1 MNLKR
6 YLIYWLKTNEL
17 TLESLMADKLS
28 SILFI
33 TGKLFRFFFML
44 GFLFAIKEKIKL
56 VSGYNV
62 DQLVIFFLI
71 YNLFDLAGQLF
82 YRGVYWF
89 RSEIISGDLDFKL
102 VKPISPL
109 FQILTSHTDFLD
121 LPQLFIVIIIL
132 VMRLPHVAWQD
143 VLVFCF
149 LSLVSMIIL
158 TAVHIFVAAI
168 GVITTEVDHTIW
180 IFRSLSGMAQVP
192 VDIYA
197 EAVRTFLTFVIPVG
211 LIFTFPA
218 KSLYGLLSSASIFW
232 AISFGLVFYY
242 LSLKF
247 WYYSLKQYASAS
259 S

>member
-6 YLIYWLKTNEL
+6 YFTYWLKTNEL
-17 TLESLMADKLS
+17 TFESLIADKLS

-33 TGKLFRFFFML
+33 IGKLIRFLFML
-44 GFLFAIKEKIKL
+44 GFLFAIKNRINL
-56 VSGYNV
+56 VAGYNL
-62 DQLVIFFLI
+62 DQLIVFFLI
-71 YNLFDLAGQLF
+71 YNIFDLVGQFF

-89 RSEIISGDLDFKL
+89 RADIISGDLDFKL
-102 VKPISPL
+102 LKPISPL

-121 LPQLFIVIIIL
+121 IPQFFLVIIIL
-132 VMRLPHVAWQD
+132 ITRLPYVGLPD
-143 VLVFCF
+143 VIFF
-149 LSLVSMIIL
+149 IILSFVSMLIL
-158 TAVHIFVAAI
+158 TAVHIFVASI
-168 GVITTEVDHTIW
+168 GVITTEVDHIIW

-197 EAVRTFLTFVIPVG
+197 QAVSAFLTFIIPIG

-218 KSLYGLLSSASIFW
+218 KVIYGQLHSFTILWTVIFSLILYA
-232 AISFGLVFYY
+232 

-247 WYYSLKQYASAS
+247 WAYSLKKYSSAS